1 MLIRALLAIASTA
14 ILCACGGG
22 GSSPFG
28 SSSAATS
35 DEIEPAMKRVIE
47 SSDTEFFIF
56 GGAVA
61 TCQALSCPQADR
73 IYLRSSTAAASQAD
87 TSGFVFIGERN
98 GVLLAK
104 KEGQIQT
111 RLGTNSFHSLGGW
124 MSHTVFRLDVVVD
137 AVTYA
142 GKPED
147 LVRYELFSTGDAM
160 GTNPV
165 PPPVGSAFWSGAMA
179 GVVIPAG
186 TELDGSFVS
195 GDARI
200 TIPHFDSD
208 APPSVDIEFS
218 NIVNE
223 RTGAGLRDMAWE
235 EVEMSDGAFAS
246 PRLVSP
252 INSSDVDIQ
261 DKALETGIFGRFYGP
276 GHEEV
281 GGVFIRDGIS
291 GAFGA
296 GRDE

>member
-98 GVLLAK
+98 GVLLAE

-111 RLGTNSFHSLGGW
+111 RLGTTSFHSLGGW

-137 AVTYA
+137 AITYA
-142 GKPED
+142 GNSED
-147 LVRYELFSTGDAM
+147 LCTIRTV
-160 GTNPV
+160 
-165 PPPVGSAFWSGAMA
+165 
-179 GVVIPAG
+179 
-186 TELDGSFVS
+186 LD
-195 GDARI
+195 R
-200 TIPHFDSD
+200 
-208 APPSVDIEFS
+208 
-218 NIVNE
+218 
-223 RTGAGLRDMAWE
+223 
-235 EVEMSDGAFAS
+235 
-246 PRLVSP
+246 
-252 INSSDVDIQ
+252 
-261 DKALETGIFGRFYGP
+261 
-276 GHEEV
+276 
-281 GGVFIRDGIS
+281 
-291 GAFGA
+291 
-296 GRDE
+296 